1 MKAEDIVEKGLI
13 GESNPPPPPSPECLA
28 VEDALATLADAP
40 PAHLFVRFQTVLL
53 ALAAVAFLYYAR
65 PVILPLFLAAIA
77 AMALKPIMRG
87 LSFLR
92 IPQAPAAAI
101 IVLIVVS
108 SLLWGFT
115 ALDKPAEAWIENAP
129 RNMTDIR
136 SRLQRL
142 FPDVLHLSRAVVAVT
157 DLGATEADKKL
168 AQKTAPTVEVKD
180 SSGTNTLVVWTG
192 SALTLLVEVLVLLYL
207 ILASGDLLMLKLVRG
222 MRTLEER
229 KRAVEISHDVQR
241 KISDFLFA
249 TSLVNLGVGM
259 IVATGLFFIGVPN
272 PVMWGALAAVLN
284 FVPYFGP
291 TVMAALLAVV
301 GLLTFDTLS
310 KVLIPVGFYFVL
322 HLLESNL
329 VTPILIGRRMALNP
343 LAIFVSLIFWFWLW
357 GVPGALV
364 SVPILVSVKAVC
376 DGLPEGSYIGEIISH

>member
-1 MKAEDIVEKGLI
+1 MKEEGTVEKAPI
-13 GESNPPPPPSPECLA
+13 GESGPPPAPSPECPAGEEA
-28 VEDALATLADAP
+28 VATPTDAP
-40 PAHLFVRFQTVLL
+40 GARRLARIEAVVL
-53 ALAAVAFLYYAR
+53 ALAAIAFLYFAR
-65 PVILPLFLAAIA
+65 PVVLPLVLAGIA
-77 AMALKPIMRG
+77 AMALKPFMRG

-101 IVLIVVS
+101 IVLLVVS
-108 SLLWGFT
+108 SLLWGFI
-115 ALDKPAEAWIENAP
+115 ALDKPAEAWIEDAP
-129 RNMTDIR
+129 RRVTDIR

-157 DLGATEADKKL
+157 DLGATEADKKQ
-168 AQKTAPTVEVKD
+168 AQKAHPTVEVKD

-249 TSLVNLGVGM
+249 TSLINLGVGVV
-259 IVATGLFFIGVPN
+259 VAGGLYFIGVPN
-272 PVMWGALAAVLN
+272 PVMWGAMAAVLN
-284 FVPYFGP
+284 YVPYFGP

-301 GLLTFDTLS
+301 GLLTFDTLG
-310 KVLIPVGFYFVL
+310 KVVIPVAFYFVL
-322 HLLESNL
+322 HLLESNV

-343 LAIFVSLIFWFWLW
+343 LAIFVSLVFWFWLW

-364 SVPILVSVKAVC
+364 SVPILVSVKSVC
-376 DGLPEGSYIGEIISH
+376 DGLPKGSYIGEIISR